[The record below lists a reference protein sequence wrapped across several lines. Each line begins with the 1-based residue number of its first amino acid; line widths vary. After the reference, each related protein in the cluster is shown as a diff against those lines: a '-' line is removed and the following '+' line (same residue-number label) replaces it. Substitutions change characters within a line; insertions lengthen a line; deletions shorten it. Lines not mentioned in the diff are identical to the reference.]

1 MDRDENVKYPRRLLN
16 ALAHR
21 HSDVAETVA
30 QQAAKKISQESRKH
44 WTDFVANMDG
54 RCTVDIFHKQKE
66 HIAVFQH
73 FNHQHVAISK
83 LKNSY
88 FEIFCKNLSFYNL
101 VGAHEDELMTLRYL
115 QLDYAVDQKAV
126 RPG

>member
-1 MDRDENVKYPRRLLN
+1 MAASAGHKAVVRLPVERRVPVDRDENVKYPRRSLN

-44 WTDFVANMDG
+44 WADFVANMDG
-54 RCTVDIFHKQKE
+54 RCTVDIYHKQKE

-88 FEIFCKNLSFYNL
+88 FEIFWKNLCH
-101 VGAHEDELMTLRYL
+101 VII
-115 QLDYAVDQKAV
+115 
-126 RPG
+126 